1 MVAWSAADIPDQHGR
16 TAVVTG
22 ANGGL
27 GLETARQLAAKGAHV
42 VMAVRNQ
49 KKAAAA
55 VDEIRAS
62 VPDAALELVAL
73 DLASQASVRA
83 AAEQIVA
90 AHKSID
96 LLINNA
102 GVMGIPEAKTVDG
115 FEMQLGVDHLG
126 HWSLTALLLPAL
138 LRTPGARI
146 VTVTSTAHHMGR
158 AINPANPHLH
168 GRYRPW
174 RAYGQAKLANFHF
187 GLGLQRELENAGA
200 STASLIAH
208 PGLSNT
214 DLQAVSVQQTG
225 GGHEPAVLALPR
237 PPQRDARGR
246 RRAVAAAG
254 GHRPGREGRRVLRPA
269 VRQQRAAG
277 AQAGRAQA
285 WHGHGD
291 RRAVGGLR
299 ARDRNRDRPARG
311 GGSMTVTSMDRA
323 AAVRSAMRT
332 LVARNGFHGASM
344 SAVASEAGVATGT
357 AYTHYASK
365 DELVLAAYCETK
377 AQLAAAAMVG
387 LDAKTEAG
395 SQFRSIWLATYRHLK
410 ANPGHA
416 RFLLQ
421 VDHSPYRS
429 AAHQAAIAGGDPL
442 AAQAAMPDVAA
453 RLLPLPLEVIYELG
467 LSPAVRLAAG
477 GTSLTGEQLDEI
489 AGACWRA
496 ISLPD

>member
-1 MVAWSAADIPDQHGR
+1 VAWSAADIPDQNGR

-49 KKAAAA
+49 EKAAAA

-83 AAEQIVA
+83 AAAQIMA
-90 AHKSID
+90 AHQSID

-158 AINPANPHLH
+158 AISPANPHLH

-225 GGHEPAVLALPR
+225 GGTSQRFWLFLARRSGMPPADGALS
-237 PPQRDARGR
+237 Q
-246 RRAVAAAG
+246 
-254 GHRPGREGRRVLRPA
+254 L
-269 VRQQRAAG
+269 RAATDPAANG
-277 AQAGRAQA
+277 GEFYGPLFVNSGPPVRKPVV
-285 WHGHGD
+285 
-291 RRAVGGLR
+291 RRLG
-299 ARDRNRDRPARG
+299 
-311 GGSMTVTSMDRA
+311 MDKAIA
-323 AAVRSAMRT
+323 ALWEV
-332 LVARNGFHGASM
+332 
-344 SAVASEAGVATGT
+344 SERETGIPIDV
-357 AYTHYASK
+357 H
-365 DELVLAAYCETK
+365 
-377 AQLAAAAMVG
+377 AAAA
-387 LDAKTEAG
+387 A
-395 SQFRSIWLATYRHLK
+395 
-410 ANPGHA
+410 
-416 RFLLQ
+416 
-421 VDHSPYRS
+421 
-429 AAHQAAIAGGDPL
+429 
-442 AAQAAMPDVAA
+442 
-453 RLLPLPLEVIYELG
+453 
-467 LSPAVRLAAG
+467 
-477 GTSLTGEQLDEI
+477 
-489 AGACWRA
+489 
-496 ISLPD
+496 